1 MSDMKVMLAKEYE
14 KGMKG
19 SRNDTSEYALPPKGW
34 LASEKYDGYRALFC
48 YDEDGNPHFYSR
60 TGKGFNAP
68 EWFLVGMPSQ
78 KTLKGRIIDGE
89 LWAGR
94 ENFQLMG
101 TVRKKVPV
109 PEEWHNI
116 QFVVYDITNIE
127 KGFTERIKDLQK
139 IVKITKEKWNTITKK
154 NMEYPFNNLKCP
166 ISFTEQKKITSHKM
180 MDKFYEDIISNGGE
194 GIMIKH
200 PNSSYMNGRSSYMLK
215 YKPAF
220 DREAMI
226 IDYKP
231 GKPDSKYDGM
241 LGAFV
246 CKPLINCDTYMTI
259 DEDDDHIFTLSGMDD
274 KLRDNYEKTHPKG
287 TIITYECSG
296 WTDKGIP
303 RFARYLRKRTDVVL
317 KENNHD
323 TNQKLEKIITIFSEI
338 EKNHLLNK
346 DYFRGKVYTKVL
358 RGLKK
363 LKNDSELTDSGI
375 SSIKGIG
382 KGTKEKIREII
393 DTGTCNEY
401 KKVQKNKKK
410 MDLHE
415 LFQKIHGVGP
425 GCAQKLIDLGYETI
439 EDIREDPEHINHLN
453 DVQLKGLKYFEDI
466 NLRIP
471 HLEIKKHE
479 KYLKKTLNEIDPN
492 SELTISGS
500 YRRKKKDSGD
510 IDILLKSE
518 DPATYD
524 RFIKILTENGY
535 IRDML
540 AHGQKKFM
548 GMSNLDLNK
557 YSNRRIDI
565 MYTNP
570 DEYPFAVLYF
580 TGSAEFNVKMRN
592 DLLERGYTLNEYGVK
607 FTDKE
612 KTFTKRFKTEKEIF
626 KYFDYEYLKPELR

>member
-1 MSDMKVMLAKEYE
+1 MSTIKVMLAKEYT

-19 SRNDTSEYALPPKGW
+19 SKEESEYSQPPLGW
-34 LASEKYDGYRALFC
+34 RMSEKYDGYRTILA

-60 TGKGFNAP
+60 TGKEFNAP
-68 EWFLVGMPSQ
+68 EWFYNAMPSN
-78 KTLKGRIIDGE
+78 KTLKGRMIDGE

-109 PEEWHNI
+109 PEEWI
-116 QFVVYDITNIE
+116 DIRFVVYDITNLDKVFI
-127 KGFTERIKDLQK
+127 ERIKDLQK
-139 IVKITKEKWNTITKK
+139 IVKLTKEKWNTITKK
-154 NMEYPFNNLKCP
+154 NMEYPFNNLECP

-180 MDKFYEDIISNGGE
+180 MDEFYQSIISNGGE
-194 GIMIKH
+194 GIMIKR
-200 PNSSYMNGRSSYMLK
+200 PDSIYKDGRSSDMLK
-215 YKPAF
+215 YKPSF
-220 DREAMI
+220 DREAEI

-231 GKPDSKYDGM
+231 GKGKYYGF
-241 LGAFV
+241 LGGLV
-246 CKPLINCDTYMTI
+246 CRPLKNCDTYMTR

-274 KLRDNYEKTHPKG
+274 EVRENYMETHPKG

-303 RFARYLRKRTDVVL
+303 RFARYLRKRTDIIL
-317 KENNHD
+317 KETDYD
-323 TNQKLEKIITIFSEI
+323 TNQNLEKIITIFTEI

-358 RGLKK
+358 KGLKK
-363 LKNDSELTDSGI
+363 LKNDSDLTDSKI
-375 SSIKGIG
+375 SSIEGIG

-393 DTGTCNEY
+393 STGTCNEY
-401 KKVQKNKKK
+401 KKIQKNKKEI
-410 MDLHE
+410 DLHE

-439 EDIREDPEHINHLN
+439 EDIREDTEHVNYLN
-453 DVQLKGLKYFEDI
+453 DVQLKGLQYFEDI

-518 DPATYD
+518 SSDTYEL
-524 RFIKILTENGY
+524 FISRLIKDGY
-535 IRDML
+535 IRDTL

-548 GMSNLDLNK
+548 GMSNLNTK
-557 YSNRRIDI
+557 NYPNRRIDI
-565 MYTNP
+565 MYTSP

-592 DLLERGYTLNEYGVK
+592 DLLERGYTLNEYGVNFTDSSKK
-607 FTDKE
+607 FTK
-612 KTFTKRFKTEKEIF
+612 KFKTEKEIF
-626 KYFDYEYLKPELR
+626 KYFDYEYLKPEER